1 MQNKKDKGRNADA
14 KKAAM
19 DRVKD
24 AASGSADGKKAV
36 TSVGKKG
43 AQTTTAGK
51 KGWKK

>member
-19 DRVKD
+19 DRVKNTT
-24 AASGSADGKKAV
+24 SGSADTKKVV